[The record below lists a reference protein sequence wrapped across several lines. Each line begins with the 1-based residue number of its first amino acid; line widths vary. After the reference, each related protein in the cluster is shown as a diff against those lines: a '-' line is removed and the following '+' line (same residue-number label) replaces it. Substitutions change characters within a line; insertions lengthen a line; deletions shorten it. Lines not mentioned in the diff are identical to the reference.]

1 MALVGPPNSGKST
14 LFNRLTGLR
23 QKVANYP
30 GVTVEQRVGRL
41 NGIGRDDLTLIDLPG
56 IYGLDSYSED
66 ARVAVDVLHGEMPG
80 TPAPDAILLVLDSL
94 QLRRQLMLAAP
105 VLALGLPTLVLL
117 NMSDLMEARGG
128 RVDTLALA
136 QELGVP
142 VAKISATRGAG
153 LDSIT
158 HFLNRKA
165 EAEQPVPA
173 EGKIELPVMG
183 NPRSYRQWATGI
195 STRTKY
201 KAPLSNAWT
210 KRIDGVLLHKIW
222 GPLIFLAVV
231 FAVFQVVFS
240 IGQPLSDGF
249 GNLLNAGGDRIGAL
263 LGHNWVESLLIDGVW
278 RGVASV
284 LVFLPQI
291 LLLFLFIGVL
301 EDSGYLARA
310 ALIADRVMRSI
321 GLNGKAFIP
330 LLSAYACAVPAIMAT
345 RTIENKR
352 DRFATILV
360 APFMTCS
367 ARLPIYMLMIAAF
380 IPNTPLLGDL
390 FGLRAAV
397 MLSLYVLGFVAALGT
412 ARLLKSSILKAS
424 SAPFILELPQYR
436 LPTVR
441 SLSLRLVDRGKV
453 FLRQAGTVIL
463 AVTLVLWVLSHVPFH
478 TDLTTSVIGR
488 LGHLIEPAIQPLGF
502 NWKIGIGLLT
512 SVVAREVIVGTLG
525 TLYGADPATQ
535 SLGLQAALRHDLTL
549 GGAMAAAWLAGLHY
563 WRFGVPI
570 TVAAGAATLSAAV
583 IAVVFALMP
592 DLNGHLASAVVIAC
606 GLAVFAAAMR
616 FDMADPARVTRKTDI
631 AFWLH
636 LLSAPL
642 IVQPLIFG
650 FLGGLQDLDTRRAL
664 GIIAIF
670 LGLGLVAVIID
681 RRAILVSGLAYAGF
695 AFGALIHRPG
705 SNMKRPPR
713 LFWRWAFSC
722 SP

>member
-1 MALVGPPNSGKST
+1 MSECCGTTATVEIPVEPRVAGRIRNVALVGPPNSGKST

-41 NGIGRDDLTLIDLPG
+41 NGIGRGDLTLIDLPG
-56 IYGLDSYSED
+56 IYGLDTYSED
-66 ARVAVDVLHGEMPG
+66 ARVAVEVLRGEMPG

-94 QLRRQLMLAAP
+94 HLRRQLMLAAP

-153 LDSIT
+153 LDAIT

-165 EAEQPVPA
+165 EAEKPVAA
-173 EGKIELPVMG
+173 EGRIELPVMG

-201 KAPLSNAWT
+201 KAPISNAWT

-249 GNLLNAGGDRIGAL
+249 GDVLNAAGDKIGLL
-263 LGHNWVESLLIDGVW
+263 LGHGWVESLLIDGVW

-380 IPNTPLLGDL
+380 IPNKPLLGEF

-397 MLSLYVLGFVAALGT
+397 MLSLYVLGFIAALAT

-441 SLSLRLVDRGKV
+441 SLSLRLLDRGKV

-463 AVTLVLWVLSHVPFH
+463 AVTILLWVLSHVPLH

-488 LGHLIEPAIQPLGF
+488 LGHFIEPAIQPLGF

-549 GGAMAAAWLAGLHY
+549 GGAMALVVFFAFALQCTSTLAIVRRETNSWKWPALQFIYMGCLAY
-563 WRFGVPI
+563 
-570 TVAAGAATLSAAV
+570 VAALATNQ
-583 IAVVFALMP
+583 I
-592 DLNGHLASAVVIAC
+592 I
-606 GLAVFAAAMR
+606 
-616 FDMADPARVTRKTDI
+616 
-631 AFWLH
+631 LH
-636 LLSAPL
+636 F
-642 IVQPLIFG
+642 V
-650 FLGGLQDLDTRRAL
+650 
-664 GIIAIF
+664 
-670 LGLGLVAVIID
+670 
-681 RRAILVSGLAYAGF
+681 
-695 AFGALIHRPG
+695 H
-705 SNMKRPPR
+705 
-713 LFWRWAFSC
+713 
-722 SP
+722 

>member
-1 MALVGPPNSGKST
+1 MSDCCSTATIDVPIEPRVAGRIRTVALVGPPNSGKST

-30 GVTVEQRVGRL
+30 GVTVEQRIGRL
-41 NGIGRDDLTLIDLPG
+41 NGIGRSDLTLIDLPG

-66 ARVAVDVLHGEMPG
+66 ARVAIEVLHGEMPG
-80 TPAPDAILLVLDSL
+80 TPVPDAILLVLDSL

-105 VLALGLPTLVLL
+105 VLSLGLPTLVLL

-153 LDSIT
+153 LDAIT
-158 HFLNRKA
+158 HFLNRKD
-165 EAEQPVPA
+165 EPESPA
-173 EGKIELPVMG
+173 PGSRIELPVMG

-201 KAPLSNAWT
+201 KAPLSSEWT
-210 KRIDGVLLHKIW
+210 KRIDGVLLHRIW
-222 GPLIFLAVV
+222 GPLVFLAVV
-231 FAVFQVVFS
+231 FAVFQVVFA

-249 GNLLNAGGDRIGAL
+249 GNLLNAAGDKVAPF
-263 LGHNWVESLLIDGVW
+263 LGSGWFESLAIDGVW

-380 IPNTPLLGDL
+380 IPNKPVLGDL
-390 FGLRAAV
+390 LGLRATV
-397 MLSLYVLGFVAALGT
+397 MLSLYVLGFLAALGT
-412 ARLLKSSILKAS
+412 AWLLKSSILKAS

-436 LPTVR
+436 LPTLR
-441 SLSLRLVDRGKV
+441 SLGLRLMDRGRV

-463 AVTLVLWVLSHVPFH
+463 AVTMVLWVLSHVPAH
-478 TDLTTSVIGR
+478 ANLGESLIGR
-488 LGHLIEPAIQPLGF
+488 LGHFIEPVIRPLGF

-512 SVVAREVIVGTLG
+512 SVMAREVIVGTLG

-549 GGAMAAAWLAGLHY
+549 GGAMALVVFFAFALQCTSTLAIVRRETNSWKWPALQFVYMGILAY
-563 WRFGVPI
+563 
-570 TVAAGAATLSAAV
+570 VAALATNQGIL
-583 IAVVFALMP
+583 F
-592 DLNGHLASAVVIAC
+592 
-606 GLAVFAAAMR
+606 F
-616 FDMADPARVTRKTDI
+616 
-631 AFWLH
+631 LH
-636 LLSAPL
+636 
-642 IVQPLIFG
+642 
-650 FLGGLQDLDTRRAL
+650 
-664 GIIAIF
+664 
-670 LGLGLVAVIID
+670 
-681 RRAILVSGLAYAGF
+681 
-695 AFGALIHRPG
+695 
-705 SNMKRPPR
+705 
-713 LFWRWAFSC
+713 
-722 SP
+722 